1 MRSKPISDQ
10 KSGHCFQGPL
20 FSCEATLDKTQN
32 VPHSFLPNYT
42 ITRLISIVSKPI
54 VFVFVFVYSTLLNS
68 SQIYS
73 TLLKVT
79 QLYSTLRNSTQLYS
93 ALPSSTQLYS
103 TIPNSTQLNLTLPNS
118 TQLYSTLLNSTQL
131 YSTLPTSIQLYSTRY
146 ALKPWSWALR
156 AHDQRFAKRLLNL
169 RAGFNL

>member
-10 KSGHCFQGPL
+10 KSGHGFQGPL
-20 FSCEATLDKTQN
+20 FSCEATLDKTK
-32 VPHSFLPNYT
+32 VPHSFFPNYT

-79 QLYSTLRNSTQLYS
+79 QLYSTL
-93 ALPSSTQLYS
+93 
-103 TIPNSTQLNLTLPNS
+103 
-118 TQLYSTLLNSTQL
+118 LNSTQL
-131 YSTLPTSIQLYSTRY
+131 YPT
-146 ALKPWSWALR
+146 
-156 AHDQRFAKRLLNL
+156 LLNYTQL
-169 RAGFNL
+169 NLT